1 MATSSPGSGGR
12 PPGRAVK
19 IEVMNWKVYIP
30 TSAFFWLSVPTTTS
44 HSKCSRLG
52 SPVHSNSLAHHH
64 YDFQTWSGS
73 VCCSNFGNFSGVCRF
88 FLAAQGAFFFF
99 TFPLYQLD
107 VVFKIICPGVDAS
120 ACRRSSCTRR
130 SLGCKEALRV
140 PKGSEGSSGPTNLTI
155 ERWGETWAPNLIP
168 CHSQGKCGHP

>member
-52 SPVHSNSLAHHH
+52 SPVHSKSLAHHH

-73 VCCSNFGNFSGVCRF
+73 VCFSHFGNFSGVCRCF
-88 FLAAQGAFFFF
+88 FLAAQGAFV
-99 TFPLYQLD
+99 LVWMLLLAAA
-107 VVFKIICPGVDAS
+107 VLAL
-120 ACRRSSCTRR
+120 A
-130 SLGCKEALRV
+130 EALV
-140 PKGSEGSSGPTNLTI
+140 ANGAKGSEGFRGELRIGPTNLTI
-155 ERWGETWAPNLIP
+155 ERWGETWAPNLDHVI
-168 CHSQGKCGHP
+168 HRENVGTFKRAQ